1 MFENSMI
8 VYILFLQ
15 GETTHD
21 IIGIYDSMEKAE
33 KAFHDV
39 CSKNGPKIFY
49 SMYIRE
55 KQVL

>member
-1 MFENSMI
+1 MT

-15 GETTHD
+15 GETTND

-55 KQVL
+55 EQVL